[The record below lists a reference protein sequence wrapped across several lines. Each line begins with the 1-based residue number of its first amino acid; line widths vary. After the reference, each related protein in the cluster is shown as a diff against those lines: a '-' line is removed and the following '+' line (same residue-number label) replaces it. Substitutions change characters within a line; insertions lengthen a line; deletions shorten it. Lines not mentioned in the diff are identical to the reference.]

1 MVAAFEKQ
9 KTTAEIAE
17 ILKTLYHGGNGL
29 GSVSAWYA
37 EDGIHLSHGKSVRYD
52 RSAQVISWES
62 AAERIG
68 ELLESGQFA
77 SNVELAEVAGYER
90 SLLAE
95 KLWYLYHDLSED
107 AREAGYLSCLS
118 EIKGNGFPEE
128 TRHLMEQLS
137 EPAFRQTLKEE
148 YAAFWT
154 AYQQDRD
161 LLRFHYHR
169 PREIWEN
176 LKDLDLPRRTF
187 SSELSQVPTV
197 QHFITED
204 EIDAAMTGGSSFA
217 GGKGRIYAF
226 FMANHTDKEKVRF
239 LKDEY
244 GIGGRSHAL
253 SGATHSGEDHDGKGL
268 HYKSR
273 TARMFT

>member
-1 MVAAFEKQ
+1 MVSLPPMWSLQ
-9 KTTAEIAE
+9 KRQAMNAPS
-17 ILKTLYHGGNGL
+17 LQK
-29 GSVSAWYA
+29 SS
-37 EDGIHLSHGKSVRYD
+37 GICITISVR
-52 RSAQVISWES
+52 V
-62 AAERIG
+62 
-68 ELLESGQFA
+68 
-77 SNVELAEVAGYER
+77 
-90 SLLAE
+90 
-95 KLWYLYHDLSED
+95 

-128 TRHLMEQLS
+128 TRRLTEQLS
-137 EPAFRQTLKEE
+137 DPAFRQTLKEE

-187 SSELSQVPTV
+187 FSDLSQVPTV

-268 HYKSR
+268 HYKKQDCPDVHLNWEKVAKRITSLVQKDR
-273 TARMFT
+273 YLTEQEQAQYDKNPV